1 MARSPA
7 TPTVC
12 RNSWSMRAVGSVRRN
27 RAKRRQ
33 AACSDSCVTSR
44 LSECVDVSTANKCVR
59 HSCAALKACRRPPV
73 KWRGHTSAMKSSGA

>member
-1 MARSPA
+1 
-7 TPTVC
+7 
-12 RNSWSMRAVGSVRRN
+12 MRAVGSVRRN